1 MKIEWLQCSHFLT
14 ISGFTA
20 IFPLPLL
27 LLFGRSP
34 NKEPLGSI
42 TPTNMD
48 FFLFHMHFSN
58 YVASLHSIQYQC
70 SDHSQVYVLFTSVF
84 LRDVTL
90 TFSMWERDIIE
101 KLNWRLM
108 CALPINRSRIHFVF
122 RAQFPAALAVCRLR
136 CTILAFHI
144 TFLGGLVDLWPLRE
158 IDSGRGEELP

>member
-42 TPTNMD
+42 TPTDMD
-48 FFLFHMHFSN
+48 FFLFHMHFFPSSFLTFN
-58 YVASLHSIQYQC
+58 SICNAVIIHKCMYFLQ
-70 SDHSQVYVLFTSVF
+70 VF

-122 RAQFPAALAVCRLR
+122 RAQFPAALAVCRVR